1 MKITVHRG
9 THQIGGC
16 VTEYE
21 SNGWKLFV
29 DYGEQ
34 LPGTPMSDKKLEID
48 GLTCGDIRKSALLI
62 THYHGDHIGRI
73 TELSPELPI
82 YMGKMAKEI
91 ASGLAN
97 HLSGVSELH
106 RKMAERLNTVNAF
119 TPRRRFNFGEFEITP
134 IVIDHSAFDAYA
146 FCIEAK
152 ELKVFHTG
160 DFRKHGSRSGKLST
174 VIERYVERADYV
186 VSEATNVNRPEAT
199 LLPEHELQ
207 NEFEKA
213 FTENKYNVVYVSSTN
228 IDRLF
233 GLYHAALRA
242 NRPFYVDDYEKRIM
256 DLVAG
261 RDKIWGKSS
270 LYNYIEGRK
279 PQKLIQRGTEFIAND
294 KFIDFVAEHG
304 YVLVARQGER
314 FDNLLNQLPDEGRV
328 KYLSMW
334 DGYLDKSKAAY
345 NPALAKSVGNIYKYM
360 HTSGHCDMKSL
371 YELFSELDP
380 KAIIPIHTDNPR
392 AFADLFCD
400 KWPVI
405 LLDDGESFS
414 AIRDPWFDITEAV
427 IYAYKTP
434 EESDKV
440 IDNPEGLQ
448 YWALD
453 ERSLGEFQCW
463 KDAEFAL
470 HHVVYAPNRLLA
482 YSIETD
488 DDMAPSL
495 YVVYTPDF
503 TEYSEYSEGE
513 HQPGGNN
520 YQEECAFS
528 PGERVLAIIENEMLM
543 PCKFVGPISEE
554 FLKEKYR
561 RQGAANEKVIDERI
575 STLWD
580 WDWDSVIIS
589 PLVKVKSGFI
599 DTSSDTTAQ
608 RIYVFPYREL
618 KL

>member
-1 MKITVHRG
+1 MRITVHRG
-9 THQIGGC
+9 SNQIGGC

-34 LPGTPMSDKKLEID
+34 LPGASMSDKKLEID
-48 GLTCGDIRKSALLI
+48 GLTSGDIRKSALLI
-62 THYHGDHIGRI
+62 THYHGDHIGKI
-73 TELSPELPI
+73 TELPVELPI

-160 DFRKHGSRSGKLST
+160 DFRKHGFRSGKLST

-186 VSEATNVNRPEAT
+186 VCEATNVNRPEAT

-233 GLYHAALRA
+233 GLYHAAVRA
-242 NRPFYVDDYEKRIM
+242 NRPFYVDDYQKRIM

-270 LYNYIEGRK
+270 LYNYVEGRK

-304 YVLVARQGER
+304 YVLVTRQGER

-334 DGYLDKSKAAY
+334 NGYLDESKAAY
-345 NPALAKSVGNIYKYM
+345 NPALAKSVGNEYRYM

-371 YELFSELDP
+371 CELFSELDP

-392 AFADLFCD
+392 AFAELFCD

-405 LLDDGESFS
+405 LLKDGESFS
-414 AIRDPWFDITEAV
+414 AIRDPWFDITEAK
-427 IYAYKTP
+427 IFAFKQP
-434 EESDKV
+434 GDSDKV
-440 IDNPEGLQ
+440 IDNTEGLQ

-463 KDAEFAL
+463 NDADFAL

-488 DDMAPSL
+488 DDMAPDL
-495 YVVYTPDF
+495 YVVYNPDF

>member
-9 THQIGGC
+9 SNQIGGC

-34 LPGTPMSDKKLEID
+34 LPGAPVSEQQLKID
-48 GLTCGDIRKSALLI
+48 GLTCGDLRKSALLI

-73 TELSPELPI
+73 TELPAELPI
-82 YMGKMAKEI
+82 YMGKIAKDIVSE
-91 ASGLAN
+91 LAN
-97 HLSGVSELH
+97 HLSVVSEEH
-106 RKMAERLNTVNAF
+106 RKMAERLNTVNTF

-160 DFRKHGSRSGKLST
+160 DFRKHGFRSGKLST
-174 VIERYVERADYV
+174 VIERYIERADYV
-186 VSEATNVNRPEAT
+186 VCEATNVNRPEAT

-207 NEFEKA
+207 KEFEKA

-233 GLYHAALRA
+233 GLYHAAVRA
-242 NRPFYVDDYEKRIM
+242 NRPFYVDDYQKRIM

-294 KFIDFVAEHG
+294 KFIDFVSEHG
-304 YVLVARQGER
+304 YVLVARQGDR
-314 FDNLLNQLPDEGRV
+314 FDNLLNQLPGECRM

-334 DGYLDKSKAAY
+334 NGYLDETKAAY
-345 NPALAKSVGNIYKYM
+345 NPALAKSVGNEYRYM

-371 YELFSELDP
+371 DELISELDP

-392 AFADLFCD
+392 VFADLFCD

-405 LLDDGESFS
+405 LLNDGESFS
-414 AIRDPWFDITEAV
+414 AIRDSWFDTTEAI
-427 IYAYKTP
+427 IYAYKKP
-434 EESDKV
+434 EKSDKV
-440 IDNPEGLQ
+440 IDNPERLQ

-453 ERSLGEFQCW
+453 EHSLGEFQCW
-463 KDAEFAL
+463 NDAEFAL

-482 YSIETD
+482 YSIETE

-503 TEYSEYSEGE
+503 TEYSEYSEGGHE
-513 HQPGGNN
+513 LGGNN
-520 YQEECAFS
+520 YQEKCHFF
-528 PGERVLAIIENEMLM
+528 PGDKVLAIIENELLM
-543 PCKFVGPISEE
+543 PSKFVGPISEE

-575 STLWD
+575 SNLWD
-580 WDWDSVIIS
+580 WDWDSVIIR